1 LLQTVFVAPKNLDV
15 HRIMINHTRTFTTS
29 DKIMNPLI
37 TIDEQLVVVK
47 KPTSQE
53 QAASG
58 EKGDVSF
65 NSVAADTAAA
75 APEIAHSH
83 SGTGFSA
90 SSESTKTAVENPS
103 SALTHAE
110 IVLEAPNQLCVSVTA
125 HPKFEAAAPVTQQRP
140 STSPGGTKVG
150 TADSAAG
157 TSSDTVKNTLPE
169 QTQCSGEATDSSQQC
184 TAPSDRSKAGTADSE
199 APTSA
204 DTQQHVATS
213 RFPEQGTV
221 ENGTKAPLMLQRF
234 GPLARDLVIA
244 IISGAFVL
252 LGALLSVFVIY
263 WQDKDLA
270 TVAAEFEKRQVNA
283 IKTRILAR
291 ALSANPES
299 TEGLLG
305 AVPIKRDDV
314 VRMLQACPVK
324 PIVVIAPK
332 VGGTFHLCAQLEDEY
347 PVKPLVIELLLTP
360 ARFFALA
367 CRGTGRQ
374 LPCSPGRR
382 PHAPYTW
389 MLA

>member
-1 LLQTVFVAPKNLDV
+1 
-15 HRIMINHTRTFTTS
+15 
-29 DKIMNPLI
+29 
-37 TIDEQLVVVK
+37 
-47 KPTSQE
+47 
-53 QAASG
+53 
-58 EKGDVSF
+58 
-65 NSVAADTAAA
+65 
-75 APEIAHSH
+75 
-83 SGTGFSA
+83 
-90 SSESTKTAVENPS
+90 
-103 SALTHAE
+103 
-110 IVLEAPNQLCVSVTA
+110 
-125 HPKFEAAAPVTQQRP
+125 
-140 STSPGGTKVG
+140 VG

-169 QTQCSGEATDSSQQC
+169 QTQCSGEATDSSQQHAAPSDDSKAGVVDSEVSTSADTLKNVATPRLLEQSRCSADATDSPGQASQQC

-283 IKTRILAR
+283 IKTRILVR

-305 AVPIKRDDV
+305 AVPIKRDGV

-332 VGGTFHLCAQLEDEY
+332 VGGTFHLCAQLED
-347 PVKPLVIELLLTP
+347 
-360 ARFFALA
+360 
-367 CRGTGRQ
+367 G
-374 LPCSPGRR
+374 
-382 PHAPYTW
+382 
-389 MLA
+389 